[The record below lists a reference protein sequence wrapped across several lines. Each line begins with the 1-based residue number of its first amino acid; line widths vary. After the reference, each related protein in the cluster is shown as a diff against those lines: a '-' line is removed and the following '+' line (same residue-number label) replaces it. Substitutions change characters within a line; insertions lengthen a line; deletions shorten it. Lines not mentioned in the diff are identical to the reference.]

1 MPRRPRLSLAA
12 MPFHLIQRGNNRGAC
27 FFAESDYTFYLN
39 ELKAA
44 CQAHRAS
51 LHAYCLMTNH
61 VHLLLTPAEADGPS
75 LVMKRL
81 GQRYVQYVNRTH
93 GRSGTLWEGRFRSCP
108 VGEEA
113 YLFACARYIESN
125 PVRAN
130 MVAQPADY
138 RWSSYRANA
147 LGQPDPSVTPHEL
160 YEALGSTPEARLS
173 AYRELFRQYP
183 DQSQIEEIRSATNGG
198 FALGSETFQQHIAN
212 LTGRRTWR
220 GHPGRPASREVGQVV

>member
-1 MPRRPRLSLAA
+1 MPRRPRLSLVA
-12 MPFHLIQRGNNRGAC
+12 MLFHLIQRGDNRRAC

-39 ELKAA
+39 ELRAV
-44 CQAHRAS
+44 CQAHRVS
-51 LHAYCLMTNH
+51 LYAYCLMTNH

-113 YLFACARYIESN
+113 YLFACARYIELS

-130 MVAQPADY
+130 MVAHPTDY
-138 RWSSYRANA
+138 RWSSYRTNA
-147 LGQPDPSVTPHEL
+147 LCQPDPLVTPHDL
-160 YEALGSTPEARLS
+160 YEALGATLEARLS
-173 AYRELFRQYP
+173 ACRELFRQYLDP
-183 DQSQIEEIRSATNGG
+183 SWIKEIRSTTNAQIGG
-198 FALGSETFQQHIAN
+198 HAVYELPPDT
-212 LTGRRTWR
+212 L
-220 GHPGRPASREVGQVV
+220 AS